1 MHFMLEF
8 YGDRLTGRRTSLEH
22 FTTEDVTLGE
32 ARIQATSILRYMR
45 FAGGMADLCNLCI
58 IKKTS
63 EVSSL
68 ARSVQPL

>member
-32 ARIQATSILRYMR
+32 ARIQATSILRYVR
-45 FAGGMADLCNLCI
+45 FAGGMADLCS
-58 IKKTS
+58 IKNERGIVLG
-63 EVSSL
+63 EVRATAL
-68 ARSVQPL
+68 TA